1 MFESFIND
9 KFCSLCFF
17 LFFCAKIY
25 IKKEKT
31 LSSFVFI
38 FSYSFP
44 FVYKLFY
51 TCMFSYFCSNSFV
64 LCFIVVRF
72 LKVSQILYAS
82 LALL

>member
-9 KFCSLCFF
+9 KPCSQF

-31 LSSFVFI
+31 LVSVVFI

-51 TCMFSYFCSNSFV
+51 ICMFSCGS
-64 LCFIVVRF
+64 F
-72 LKVSQILYAS
+72 LKS
-82 LALL
+82 